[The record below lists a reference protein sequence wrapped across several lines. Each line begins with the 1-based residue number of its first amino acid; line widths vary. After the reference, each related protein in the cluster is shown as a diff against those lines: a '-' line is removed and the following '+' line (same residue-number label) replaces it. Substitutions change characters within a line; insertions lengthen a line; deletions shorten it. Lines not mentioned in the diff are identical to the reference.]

1 MFEPG
6 LARWMM
12 KKSKEKLK
20 NVSNTLLLESTRN
33 TGWLGD
39 ELPPFGEEDMDEELI
54 CFVCWAENPA
64 NPFTAAPDPQL
75 LLL

>member
-33 TGWLGD
+33 TGWLSLGWV
-39 ELPPFGEEDMDEELI
+39 M
-54 CFVCWAENPA
+54 NY
-64 NPFTAAPDPQL
+64 L
-75 LLL
+75 LLGKKIWMKS